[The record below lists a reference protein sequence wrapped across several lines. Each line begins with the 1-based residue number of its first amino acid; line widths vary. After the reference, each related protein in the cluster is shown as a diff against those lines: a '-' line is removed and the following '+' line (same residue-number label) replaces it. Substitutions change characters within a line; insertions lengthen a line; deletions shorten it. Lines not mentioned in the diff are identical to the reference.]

1 MGYEKDD
8 LIKELWNFKSSVNE
22 YVWLCA
28 ELTSEKQKSGE
39 YPKDD
44 LSTWLKHQKEL
55 QILYGK
61 LEHIIVAI
69 SGKTIEEL
77 PFEKAL
83 STGTLLDMNSAKQF
97 CMDSMDMIPVLI
109 GKVELLS
116 DNQCRKLINK
126 SDAEILIE
134 HVPTAF
140 IAHGGESEALDK
152 LQSFLQALGVKPIVA
167 ELEPSGGRWIE
178 QHVDKCMS
186 DADCAIILATYGH
199 IIDVKTGDKHPR
211 LNVMDEFGR
220 CRTAFENKRT
230 IILLEEGVSLST
242 NVSGI
247 VRVSFT
253 SECMDR
259 ALIKVAS
266 ELTEIGLIRAIKAE

>member
-1 MGYEKDD
+1 MCHEKDD

-28 ELTSEKQKSGE
+28 SLTSEMQKSGE
-39 YPKDD
+39 YPKAD
-44 LSTWLKHQKEL
+44 LSTWQKHQKEL

-69 SGKTIEEL
+69 SGRTIEEL

-83 STGTLLDMNSAKQF
+83 STGTLLDMDSAKQY

-134 HVPTAF
+134 HVPKVF
-140 IAHGGESEALDK
+140 IAHGGESKALEK
-152 LQSFLQALGVKPIVA
+152 LCNFLKALGIEPVVA
-167 ELEPSGGRWIE
+167 EVEPSGGRLTE
-178 QHVDKCMS
+178 GQVDECMAN
-186 DADCAIILATYGH
+186 ADCAIILATFGN
-199 IIDVKTGDKHPR
+199 IVDNKTGDKHPR
-211 LNVMDEFGR
+211 LNVVDELGR
-220 CRTAFENKRT
+220 CRKTFPKRT
-230 IILLEEGVSLST
+230 ILLLQTGIELPS

-247 VRVSFT
+247 VYEQFATQS
-253 SECMDR
+253 MDK
-259 ALIKVAS
+259 AFIKVAR
-266 ELTEIGLIRAIKAE
+266 ELAKFGLLRAVKIE